1 MSTADLYGLVGQV
14 LDGQFRVDQVIGE
27 GGFSVVYRGLHVG
40 LDEPVA
46 IKCLKLPTQLASP
59 VVEAFVQRFRNE
71 SKIHYRLSRGSL
83 HIARTIAAG
92 TTMAPAIGALVPY
105 MVLEWLDGYTLAEE
119 LRARR
124 ERGEQGRR
132 LKDVIRLLDPVADAM
147 AYAHAQGVV
156 HRDLNPS
163 NIFVAHAH
171 DSSKLKVLDFGVA
184 KIVSDHALSIGPRA
198 ATIGQIRMF
207 TPAYAAPE
215 QFQEDLGPIGP
226 QTDVYSFAVMVVELL
241 VDRSPIEGE
250 HLGDYADRALD
261 PVRRPTPRAMDIDVG
276 DAVEAVIARA
286 VSVNPKERPH
296 DVGEFWGMLKHA
308 AQRDQKVRD
317 SDVHGFPNPPVQAAP
332 SAREPRRAHGNA
344 GRAPVAESAAA
355 ATWVA
360 SSMPADVKVVIAS
373 PPQDKAKPN
382 EGGETA
388 TVAHAIIDVTD
399 APAAAPPNEAR
410 PRNVIDMGSPHVAQ
424 TISNDARPRAAM
436 DANDPRPRAT
446 VDGNEARTRQQIYEE
461 ARARQAQDG
470 NDARPRQAQDGN
482 DARPRQVIDAGQ
494 SRARGVVDPGP
505 RRQWPSRPSGGPIPD
520 GERPRWHSP
529 SMPKAP
535 ELVRPSVV
543 PPRKSNF
550 PMFIMIAI
558 GLTVTFVVLAIVA
571 TEMAR

>member
-1 MSTADLYGLVGQV
+1 MRSTVYIGLVATLDLYGLVGQV

-92 TTMAPAIGALVPY
+92 TTMAPTIGALVPY

-124 ERGEQGRR
+124 ERGERGRT
-132 LKDVIRLLDPVADAM
+132 LKEVFRLLDPVADAM
-147 AYAHAQGVV
+147 AFAHAQGVV

-215 QFQEDLGPIGP
+215 QFQDDVGPISA
-226 QTDVYSFAVMVVELL
+226 QTDVYSFAVVVVELL
-241 VDRSPIEGE
+241 ADKTPVEGE
-250 HLGDYADRALD
+250 HIGDYADRALD
-261 PVRRPTPRAMDIDVG
+261 AARRPTPRSMGIEVG

-286 VSVNPKERPH
+286 VSVDPAQRPQ
-296 DVGEFWGMLKHA
+296 DIGEFWGMLKHA
-308 AQRDQKVRD
+308 SQRDQKARD
-317 SDVHGFPNPPVQAAP
+317 GDAHGFPNSPLSAAP
-332 SAREPRRAHGNA
+332 SAKEPRRTRATA
-344 GRAPVAESAAA
+344 AARAPSVEASNAA
-355 ATWVA
+355 ATLTS
-360 SSMPADVKVVIAS
+360 SSMPEDIKVVI
-373 PPQDKAKPN
+373 DKPELINQPHVQARADD
-382 EGGETA
+382 GAHVA
-388 TVAHAIIDVTD
+388 TVARVINVTEEP
-399 APAAAPPNEAR
+399 APQPPLA
-410 PRNVIDMGSPHVAQ
+410 
-424 TISNDARPRAAM
+424 DARPNAVS
-436 DANDPRPRAT
+436 DPPP
-446 VDGNEARTRQQIYEE
+446 
-461 ARARQAQDG
+461 ARA
-470 NDARPRQAQDGN
+470 
-482 DARPRQVIDAGQ
+482 
-494 SRARGVVDPGP
+494 
-505 RRQWPSRPSGGPIPD
+505 WPSRGPSKPIPE
-520 GERPRWHSP
+520 GERPRWHTP

-535 ELVRPSVV
+535 ELVRPSIV
-543 PPRKSNF
+543 PAPKRRNF
-550 PMFIMIAI
+550 PLFIAIAI

-571 TEMAR
+571 TELAR